1 MVKANKYR
9 QIIKKL
15 VFPSLYIFAV
25 TTLLSY
31 LYYDWAYDDPF
42 ITYRYAQNLANGLG
56 FVYNQGSRVQSTTT
70 PLFTIILAAL
80 YPFWA
85 DIPHLAIFLGAF
97 SLAIGAIFL
106 WELAQT
112 LQTPIVGW
120 ASLLLFPTFPLLLP
134 TLGSETP
141 IYLAFCLG
149 AFTFY
154 SRRRYDVSAIFSA
167 LAVLSRPDGVLIP
180 LILAAHY
187 LILIRQQI
195 PWRSILIF
203 LILTLPW
210 FIFAWGYFGSPI
222 PATLAAKQQQGIM
235 YISQRFVPGL
245 LTIVKQYSNHWYYW
259 VEAILALSGI
269 IFMVLR
275 ARAWVLFLTWTALYF
290 IAYSLLGVSRYFWY
304 YATLVPGFIV
314 LIGLGLTTILYVGDQ
329 LLKQPDFK
337 KTMGQRFQ
345 LFLVIGLILFV
356 FIGQGISVWQLHQ
369 RVDSRLP
376 IYRAVGE
383 WINANTP
390 KDAQIATLEVGIIG
404 YYAQRHIV
412 GFAGLLQPEVGNQL
426 TFDSTYEDAALWATE
441 NYQPDYLVLVS
452 GLFTRLEQ
460 GYIAQHCQVIEQFPG
475 KLYGFRSNLNIL
487 SCINE

>member
-9 QIIKKL
+9 RIIKKL

-25 TTLLSY
+25 TTLISY
-31 LYYDWAYDDPF
+31 QYYDWAYDDPF

-85 DIPHLAIFLGAF
+85 DIPHLAVLLGAF
-97 SLAIGAIFL
+97 SLAIGAVFL
-106 WELAQT
+106 WVLSKSW
-112 LQTPIVGW
+112 QTPIVGW
-120 ASLLLFPTFPLLLP
+120 VCLLLYPTLPLLLL

-141 IYLAFCLG
+141 SYLAFCLG
-149 AFTFY
+149 AYAYY
-154 SRRRYDVSAIFSA
+154 SQNRYDLSAIFA
-167 LAVLSRPDGVLIP
+167 AFAVLIRPDGVLIP

-187 LILIRQQI
+187 LILKRQPI

-210 FIFAWGYFGSPI
+210 FIFAWVYFGSPI
-222 PATLAAKQQQGIM
+222 PVTLAAKQQQGIM
-235 YISQRFVPGL
+235 YISQGFAPGL
-245 LTIVKQYSNHWYYW
+245 LTTVKPYSNRWYYW
-259 VEAILALSGI
+259 VEAVLALSGI
-269 IFMVLR
+269 LFMVMH
-275 ARAWVLFLTWTALYF
+275 ARAWMLFLTWTVLYF

-304 YATLVPGFIV
+304 YAPLVPGFIV
-314 LIGLGLTTILYVGDQ
+314 LIGLGLTTILYVGDRT
-329 LLKQPDFK
+329 LKQPDYK

-345 LFLVIGLILFV
+345 LVLVIGLILFV

-412 GFAGLLQPEVGNQL
+412 GFAGLIQPEVGNQL
-426 TFDSTYEDAALWATE
+426 TFESTYEDAALWATK
-441 NYQPDYLVLVS
+441 NYQPDYLVLPS
-452 GLFTRLEQ
+452 GIFTRLEQ
-460 GYIAQHCQVIEQFPG
+460 DYVAQHCRVIEQFPG
-475 KLYGFRSNLNIL
+475 KPYGYRSNLNIF